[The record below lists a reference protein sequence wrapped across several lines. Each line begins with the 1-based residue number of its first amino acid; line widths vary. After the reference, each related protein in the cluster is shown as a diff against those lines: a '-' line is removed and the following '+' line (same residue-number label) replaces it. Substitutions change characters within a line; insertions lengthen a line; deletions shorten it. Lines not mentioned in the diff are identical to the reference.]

1 MIDIDIIGQLIPNP
15 VTMIVQLTSTLV
27 LFLCIKKFLW
37 KSVENFLSKRSDK
50 MQSELEESE
59 KAKAAALADRQNAL
73 QQLETAS
80 SKSEQI
86 VTAAV
91 KEAKDEKKA
100 ILDQASRQAGDTL
113 ARAKE
118 QIEAE
123 RRDMKDSMQK
133 EMVEVA
139 MDAAGKLIGQKSSE
153 DMDREAVERFVK
165 EAQGHGE

>member
-1 MIDIDIIGQLIPNP
+1 M
-15 VTMIVQLTSTLV
+15 
-27 LFLCIKKFLW
+27 
-37 KSVENFLSKRSDK
+37 
-50 MQSELEESE
+50 
-59 KAKAAALADRQNAL
+59 
-73 QQLETAS
+73 
-80 SKSEQI
+80 
-86 VTAAV
+86 